1 MFVNYFV
8 ILGTITLFQ
17 CYVTPEIQWNKS
29 CHTFIL
35 TNKIDQTIRYMKY
48 FIHLHS
54 ARTIIWYFNYAVKM
68 QAPPTFLIFS
78 SAIREKNLALTITGC
93 LGKAPLPKT
102 LK

>member
-1 MFVNYFV
+1 MFGNYFV
-8 ILGTITLFQ
+8 ILGIFTFFHKT
-17 CYVTPEIQWNKS
+17 
-29 CHTFIL
+29 CHSIL
-35 TNKIDQTIRYMKY
+35 LTKKIDQTIRNMKY
-48 FIHLHS
+48 FIQLHS
-54 ARTIIWYFNYAVKM
+54 ARTIFWYFNYAVKM

>member
-1 MFVNYFV
+1 MLGNY
-8 ILGTITLFQ
+8 LITFRNLQ
-17 CYVTPEIQWNKS
+17 NPALEIQLDKKY
-29 CHTFIL
+29 HTFYL
-35 TNKIDQTIRYMKY
+35 TKKINQTIRYMKY
-48 FIHLHS
+48 FIQLHS
-54 ARTIIWYFNYAVKM
+54 ARTIFWYFNYAVKM

>member
-1 MFVNYFV
+1 MFEKYFG
-8 ILGTITLFQ
+8 ILGKFTLKKFNNQLHKIGILPNKTDHTILKWSILFS
-17 CYVTPEIQWNKS
+17 Y
-29 CHTFIL
+29 IL
-35 TNKIDQTIRYMKY
+35 QEQSFGIS
-48 FIHLHS
+48 IH
-54 ARTIIWYFNYAVKM
+54 AVKM